1 MSTSIDPVISSV
13 VASKNGALRYQ
24 VTMAVEAKR
33 LDATEAAGEAIVELL
48 QAAAQMS
55 KSLGKGVKFDAVG

>member
-1 MSTSIDPVISSV
+1 MSTSIDPAISSV
-13 VASKNGALRYQ
+13 VAAKNGTLQSQ

-33 LDATEAAGEAIVELL
+33 LDATKAAGKAIAELL

-55 KSLGKGVKFDAVG
+55 KSMGKGVKFDALG